1 MAKAAYIKVMMEERK
16 GPSGGGGVDGARG
29 IVINYNNN

>member
-1 MAKAAYIKVMMEERK
+1 MAKAAYIKVMMRDEERK
-16 GPSGGGGVDGARG
+16 GPSGGGG